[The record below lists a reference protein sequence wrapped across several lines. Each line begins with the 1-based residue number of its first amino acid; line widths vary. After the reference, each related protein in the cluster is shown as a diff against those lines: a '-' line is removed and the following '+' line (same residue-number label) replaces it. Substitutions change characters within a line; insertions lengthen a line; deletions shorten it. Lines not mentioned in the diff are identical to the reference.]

1 MDARTTEVPPVRRF
15 VLPLGDLSWVDF
27 TGQTAF
33 LRAALSADVTV
44 MKLLLEKGADPKIP
58 TNSNTTALMAA
69 AGVNWV
75 VNQTY
80 TESKEAELEAVK
92 LCLDLGADVNAVNT
106 MGLTSVMGAANR
118 GSDEIVQFL
127 VSKGARLDVKDKE
140 GRTPYTWAAGV
151 FLATN
156 APEQKPST
164 MALIKQL
171 SEERP

>member
-1 MDARTTEVPPVRRF
+1 MNARTTEVPPVRRF

-33 LRAALSADVTV
+33 LRASLSGDVTM

-80 TESKEAELEAVK
+80 TESSLEAVRF
-92 LCLDLGADVNAVNT
+92 CLELGSGRERCELHGFDRRH
-106 MGLTSVMGAANR
+106 GR
-118 GSDEIVQFL
+118 
-127 VSKGARLDVKDKE
+127 SKSRS
-140 GRTPYTWAAGV
+140 R
-151 FLATN
+151 
-156 APEQKPST
+156 
-164 MALIKQL
+164 
-171 SEERP
+171 